1 MGSHSWHTYVDELPG
16 PGVTADLLVQTE
28 DALDLAAEDV
38 DGAAGGE
45 AARHRLRQVDGDEA
59 ETRDAKQQ
67 LCVQVRQQ

>member
-1 MGSHSWHTYVDELPG
+1 M
-16 PGVTADLLVQTE
+16 LVEAE

-67 LCVQVRQQ
+67 LCACRCANNSSVSHVARQGSE